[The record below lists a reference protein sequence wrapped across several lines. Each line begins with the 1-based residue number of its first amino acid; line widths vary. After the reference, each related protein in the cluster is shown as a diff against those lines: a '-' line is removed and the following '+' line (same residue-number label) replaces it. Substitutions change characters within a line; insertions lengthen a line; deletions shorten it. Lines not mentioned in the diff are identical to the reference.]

1 MNQSWNREIELAA
14 RSVDNTGT
22 ILLVEDES
30 FVREVTCEILQSAG
44 YRVRTA
50 TNAAEAKRIFS
61 EYGTE
66 IDVLI
71 TDIVLP
77 GETGKVLA
85 AKLRRENP
93 WLRVLYITG
102 YAQQMKTP
110 ANRWAKLLAKPFSSE
125 ALLET
130 VKLIFQESECQR
142 EEDLVMPACV
152 GA

>member
-1 MNQSWNREIELAA
+1 MNQSWNREIELDA
-14 RSVDNTGT
+14 RSVDSTGT

-50 TNAAEAKRIFS
+50 TNAVEAKRIFS

-66 IDVLI
+66 IYVLI

-102 YAQQMKTP
+102 YAQQMKTT
-110 ANRWAKLLAKPFSSE
+110 ANRWAKLLAKRVSSE
-125 ALLET
+125 ALQET
-130 VKLIFQESECQR
+130 VKLIFKDSECQR
-142 EEDLVMPACV
+142 ENALVIPS
-152 GA
+152 